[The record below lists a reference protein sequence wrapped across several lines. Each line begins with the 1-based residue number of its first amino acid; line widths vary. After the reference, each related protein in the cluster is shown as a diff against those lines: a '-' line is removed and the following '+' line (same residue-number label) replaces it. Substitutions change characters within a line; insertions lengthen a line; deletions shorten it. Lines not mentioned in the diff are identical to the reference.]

1 MNRSMARPRRIN
13 LAGAWYPVMSWG
25 NGRDRNSIRFP
36 ANGRAPLGH
45 RAFTLIELLVVIA
58 IIAILAGM
66 LLPALAKGKERARRT
81 IDVSNLRQWAVASTL
96 YAGDFKDFLPSGIRS
111 ASLASPDSDDFIWF
125 NGNTWKLFLS
135 YGVTTNIGYCQSW
148 LSKPDLLKQVGTQVW
163 GTPDVLLGWVYW
175 GGRGAFG
182 SGTNRYIPPKK
193 TTDYST
199 ATSTTL
205 MTCMCYDSRPNS
217 WASWMP
223 HVGGSALVLYG
234 PQVKPVPSPD
244 GLAVG
249 RMDGSATWVR
259 WSRLAPVRQA
269 DVLYYER
276 R

>member
-1 MNRSMARPRRIN
+1 METPLRIN
-13 LAGAWYPVMSWG
+13 LAGSWHFVTSRG
-25 NGRDRNSIRFP
+25 NGTAPNSIRFP
-36 ANGRAPLGH
+36 ANSTDPLRR

-96 YAGDFKDFLPSGIRS
+96 YAGDFKDFLPSGVRNS
-111 ASLASPDSDDFIWF
+111 ALGSPDNDDFIWF
-125 NGNTWKLFLS
+125 NGNTWKMFLS

-175 GGRGAFG
+175 GGREPFG
-182 SGTNRYIPPKK
+182 SGTNRYISPKK

-199 ATSTTL
+199 ATSPTL
-205 MTCMCYDSRPNS
+205 MTCTCFDSRPNS

-234 PQVKPVPSPD
+234 PQVKPLPPPD

-259 WSRLAPVRQA
+259 WAKLAPVRQA